1 MERLTRRGV
10 LGKAFFNG
18 EKPDSRCEKNFCNVS
33 PCEYNIRRTCPYLR
47 IIDRLAEFEDMM
59 DRWAF
64 RDIHDIDT
72 LCRRVN
78 ALGGT
83 DRMAEY
89 RKAEQEGRLVVK
101 PAERTEINV

>member
-1 MERLTRRGV
+1 MKRLTKRGM
-10 LGKAFFNG
+10 LGKAFFIG
-18 EKPDSRCEKNFCNVS
+18 EKPDACEKNFCNVI
-33 PCEYNIRRTCPYLR
+33 PCEHNINRTCPYLQ

-64 RDIHDIDT
+64 RDISDIDT

-83 DRMAEY
+83 DKMAEY
-89 RKAEQEGRLVVK
+89 HRAEKDGRLVVRPK
-101 PAERTEINV
+101 RKGRS